1 MINPPIPADEEQRL
15 GDLQRLDMLL
25 TEPEAAFD
33 QVINELARIFAVPGV
48 MMSFT
53 DRDTQYF
60 KAAVGLPDEFAATR
74 TEPRELSVCSY
85 VIGENRMMVVEDLL
99 SDDRFRDNP
108 FVLSSGAR
116 FYAGTPL
123 RSDEGRAIGTLCLVD
138 VEPRT
143 ISPQERDLLRLVAE
157 GVMAQVKLQ
166 IASRQLLKRTQ
177 QIEGD
182 LQQAVQM
189 QRFLLPPPRL
199 EGQGWRI
206 SHVYRPFE
214 HLAGDFLAVHSRA
227 DGRRMIFIADVS
239 GHGTSAALTTA
250 MAKTAFHRASLSVDT
265 PAELLTTINRELVG
279 IVPPGQ
285 FMTAVAAIF
294 DPGRRQVMMASAGHP
309 YPLLVRDGQ
318 VEVVEHENEML
329 LLVLEDLEYSRH
341 TTIELPPGDR
351 LLLYTDGAIEAINP
365 DGNRLDV
372 AGLCRLVEEV
382 AQQDQPDF
390 LKAVSEILDR
400 HILSRFHDD
409 VALLCIESLP

>member
-1 MINPPIPADEEQRL
+1 MIKPPIPVDDQQRVADL
-15 GDLQRLDMLL
+15 DRLDMLL

-33 QVINELARIFAVPGV
+33 QIVNELARIFSVPGV

-53 DRDTQYF
+53 DRDTQYY
-60 KAAVGLPDEFAATR
+60 KAAIGLPEEFAATR
-74 TEPRELSVCSY
+74 EEPRELSVCSF
-85 VIGENRMMVVEDLL
+85 VIGENRMMVIEDLL

-108 FVLSSGAR
+108 IVLSSGAR

-143 ISPQERDLLRLVAE
+143 IGPQESELLRLVAE

-177 QIEGD
+177 QIEQD
-182 LQQAVQM
+182 LQLAVQM

-199 EGQGWRI
+199 EGEGWRI

-227 DGRRMIFIADVS
+227 DGRRMIFVADVS

-265 PAELLTTINRELVG
+265 PGELLTTINRELVDM
-279 IVPPGQ
+279 VPPGQ

-294 DPGRRQVMMASAGHP
+294 DPARRAVTLSSAGHP
-309 YPLLVRDGQ
+309 HPLLVRGTR

-329 LLVLEDLEYSRH
+329 LMVLEDQEYSRQ

-351 LLLYTDGAIEAINP
+351 LLIYTDGAIEAVNP

-382 AQQDQPDF
+382 VGQGPPDF
-390 LKAVSEILDR
+390 LKGLSEHLDR
-400 HILSRFHDD
+400 HIRSRFHDD
-409 VALLCIESLP
+409 VALLCIESLS

>member
-1 MINPPIPADEEQRL
+1 MIKPPIPADEEQRL
-15 GDLQRLDMLL
+15 GDLERLDMLL

-33 QVINELARIFAVPGV
+33 RVINELARIFAVPGV

-60 KAAVGLPDEFAATR
+60 KAAVGLPPEFAAAR

-99 SDDRFRDNP
+99 SDD
-108 FVLSSGAR
+108 
-116 FYAGTPL
+116 
-123 RSDEGRAIGTLCLVD
+123 LCLVD

-143 ISPQERDLLRLVAE
+143 IAPPERELLRLVAE

-177 QIEGD
+177 QIERD
-182 LQQAVQM
+182 LQLAVQM

-227 DGRRMIFIADVS
+227 DGRRMVFIADVS

-250 MAKTAFHRASLSVDT
+250 MAKTAFHRASLSVGT
-265 PAELLTTINRELVG
+265 PAELLTTINRELVDM
-279 IVPPGQ
+279 VPPGQ

-294 DPGRRQVMMASAGHP
+294 DPRRRQVTMASAGHP
-309 YPLLVRDGQ
+309 YPLLVRGTR
-318 VEVVEHENEML
+318 VEVVEHANEIL
-329 LLVLEDLEYSRH
+329 LLVLEDQQYTRQ

-382 AQQDQPDF
+382 VGQEPPDF
-390 LKAVSEILDR
+390 LKGLSEHLDR
-400 HILSRFHDD
+400 HIRSRFHDD
-409 VALLCIESLP
+409 VALLCIESLS

>member
-1 MINPPIPADEEQRL
+1 MIKPPIPADEEQRL
-15 GDLQRLDMLL
+15 GDLERLDMLL

-33 QVINELARIFAVPGV
+33 RVINELARIFAVPGV

-60 KAAVGLPDEFAATR
+60 KAAVGLPPEFAAAR

-85 VIGENRMMVVEDLL
+85 VIGENRMLVVEDLL

-143 ISPQERDLLRLVAE
+143 IGPRERDLLRLVAE

-177 QIEGD
+177 QIESD

-227 DGRRMIFIADVS
+227 DGRRMVFIADVS

-265 PAELLTTINRELVG
+265 PAELLTTINREMVDL
-279 IVPPGQ
+279 VPPGQ

-294 DPGRRQVMMASAGHP
+294 DPGRRQVTMASAGHP
-309 YPLLVRDGQ
+309 YPLLVRDSQ

-329 LLVLEDLEYSRH
+329 LLVLEDLEYSRQ

-365 DGNRLDV
+365 DGDRLDV

-382 AQQDQPDF
+382 VGQGPPDF
-390 LKAVSEILDR
+390 LKAVSELLDH
-400 HILSRFHDD
+400 HIRSRFHDD
-409 VALLCIESLP
+409 VALLCIESLS

>member
-1 MINPPIPADEEQRL
+1 MFDPPIPADEERRL
-15 GDLQRLDMLL
+15 EDLQRLDMLL

-60 KAAVGLPDEFAATR
+60 KSAVGLPDEFATTR
-74 TEPRELSVCSY
+74 TEPRELSVCSH
-85 VIGENRMMVVEDLL
+85 VIGENRMLVVEDLL
-99 SDDRFRDNP
+99 SDERFRDNP
-108 FVLSSGAR
+108 IVQSSGAR

-143 ISPQERDLLRLVAE
+143 IGPRERDLLRLVAE

-177 QIEGD
+177 QIESD

-199 EGQGWRI
+199 EGEGWRI

-250 MAKTAFHRASLSVDT
+250 MAKTAFHRASLSVGT

-279 IVPPGQ
+279 MVPPGQ

-294 DPGRRQVMMASAGHP
+294 DPGRRQVTMASAGHP
-309 YPLLVRDGQ
+309 HPLLVRDTR
-318 VEVVEHENEML
+318 VEVVEHDNEML
-329 LLVLEDLEYSRH
+329 LLVLEDLEYSRQS
-341 TTIELPPGDR
+341 TIELPPGDR

-365 DGNRLDV
+365 EGNRLDV

-382 AQQDQPDF
+382 VGQGPPDF
-390 LKAVSEILDR
+390 LKGLSEHLDR
-400 HILSRFHDD
+400 HIRSRFRDD
-409 VALLCIESLP
+409 VALLCIQSLS